1 MTVPMDAAT
10 FWLGLADTAATSSEL
25 SCLLVPPRASRGYV
39 PEGLLWNYGE
49 VADRTTRLIERYA
62 AAGYGHGHRVSLLL
76 ENRPEFMLHFLALNA
91 LGCWV
96 IPLNPDFRQDDLAYV
111 LGHSEVDLIVSLGQ
125 HTPLLQAA
133 VGALGRH
140 IPIVDVAQFAE
151 TLSRVSR
158 PALASAPGRDSESV
172 LMYTSGT
179 TGMPKGCIITNE
191 YFFFAAERYL
201 SAGGT
206 MTIEHGA
213 ERLYNPLPLFYANGL
228 AIANPAMILSRNCMI
243 FPDRF
248 HPSSWWEDLVTSEA
262 TMVHYLGIIPPVLMA
277 RPEEPAERRHKVRF
291 GIGAG
296 VDPALRVAFEKR
308 FGLTLVEIYGMSE
321 IGICSFDVS
330 AERDGKTRSI
340 GRTMPGMEYRLIDD
354 DGALQPVGTPGEL
367 VVRRAGP
374 DPRRG
379 LLKEYF
385 RDPGTTAA
393 MWKDGWFHTG
403 DILVETPAGLVF
415 VDRKKHMVRRSGQ
428 NISAGEVEATLR
440 AHPAVREVA
449 IIPVEDEL
457 RDEEVF
463 ACVVVWEGQA
473 ASRELA
479 DALVRFS
486 LERLAYFKVP
496 GWVAFLDSL
505 PTTYS
510 QKLRK
515 GAIFGDADPRQ
526 HAMACDLRFIKQSR
540 GKDFDVEGSAL
551 ARAR

>member
-1 MTVPMDAAT
+1 MSNEIMKAQTL
-10 FWLGLADTAATSSEL
+10 WLGLVDTAKTQPALPCIAIS
-25 SCLLVPPRASRGYV
+25 PREERDFAPG
-39 PEGLLWNYGE
+39 GLQWSYGE
-49 VADRTTRLIERYA
+49 VAERATKLIERYA

-76 ENRPEFMLHFLALNA
+76 ENRPEFMLHFLALDA
-91 LGCWV
+91 LGCWAV
-96 IPLNPDFRQDDLAYV
+96 PLNPDFRRDDFAYV
-111 LGHSEVDLIVSLGQ
+111 LDHSSVDLIVTLS
-125 HTPLLQAA
+125 HHAPNLQAA
-133 VGALGRH
+133 VAVCGRQ
-140 IPIVDVAQFAE
+140 IPIVDVAEFHEALPRAQ
-151 TLSRVSR
+151 R
-158 PALASAPGRDSESV
+158 PAKSTPCGRESESV

-201 SAGGT
+201 GAGGT

-243 FPDRF
+243 FSDRF
-248 HPSSWWEDLVTSEA
+248 HASTWWEELVATGA
-262 TMVHYLGIIPPVLMA
+262 TMIHYLGIIPPVLMA
-277 RPEEPAERRHKVRF
+277 RPESPLERRHCVRF
-291 GIGAG
+291 GVGAG
-296 VDPALRVAFEKR
+296 VDPALRIAFEER
-308 FGLTLVEIYGMSE
+308 FGITLVEIYGMSE
-321 IGICSFDVS
+321 VGICCFDVS
-330 AERDGKTRSI
+330 TERDGKTRSV
-340 GRTMPGMEYRLIDD
+340 GRDMPGMEFQIVDD
-354 DGALQPVGTPGEL
+354 DGKPQPAGTPGEL
-367 VVRRAGP
+367 RVRRAGS

-393 MWKDGWFHTG
+393 IWQDGWFHTG

-428 NISAGEVEATLR
+428 NISAAEVEATLR

-449 IIPVEDEL
+449 IIAVADAL

-463 ACVVVWEGQA
+463 ACVVPA
-473 ASRELA
+473 DTAKPARELA

-496 GWVAFLDSL
+496 GWVAFLDTL
-505 PTTYS
+505 PTTYT

-515 GAIFGDADPRQ
+515 GEIFGDADPRQ
-526 HAMACDLRFIKQSR
+526 HPAANDLRSVKQSR
-540 GKDFDVEGSAL
+540 GRHRDGERGGS
-551 ARAR
+551 

>member
-10 FWLGLADTAATSSEL
+10 LWLGLADTAATRPEL
-25 SCLLVPPRASRGYV
+25 PCLLIPPRASRGYV
-39 PEGLLWNYGE
+39 PEGLLWSYGE
-49 VADRTTRLIERYA
+49 VAGRATELVDRYT

-96 IPLNPDFRQDDLAYV
+96 VPLNPEFRQDDLAYV

-125 HTPLLQAA
+125 HIPLLQAA
-133 VGALGRH
+133 IGSLGRH
-140 IPIVDVAQFAE
+140 IPMVNVTQFAE
-151 TLSRVSR
+151 ALPRATRL
-158 PALASAPGRDSESV
+158 ALASAPGRDSESV

-206 MTIEHGA
+206 MAIEHGA

-248 HPSSWWEDLVTSEA
+248 HPSNWWEDLATTEA
-262 TMVHYLGIIPPVLMA
+262 TIIHYLGIIPPVLMA
-277 RPEEPAERRHKVRF
+277 RPEEPAEHQHKVRF

-321 IGICSFDVS
+321 VGICSFDVS
-330 AERDGKTRSI
+330 TERDGTTRSV

-354 DGALQPVGTPGEL
+354 GGALQPAGTPGEL

-385 RDPGTTAA
+385 RDSETTCAV
-393 MWKDGWFHTG
+393 WKDGWFHTG

-463 ACVVVWEGQA
+463 ACVVVREGQT

-496 GWVAFLDSL
+496 GWVAFLDGL

-515 GAIFGDADPRQ
+515 GAIFGNADPRQ
-526 HAMACDLRFIKQSR
+526 HATANDLRLIKQSR
-540 GKDFDVEGSAL
+540 GKDLMSKQAS
-551 ARAR
+551 

>member
-1 MTVPMDAAT
+1 MGPLMHADTL
-10 FWLGLADTAATSSEL
+10 WLALADTAATRPEL
-25 SCLLVPPRASRGYV
+25 PCLSVPPRAVRDYL
-39 PEGLLWNYGE
+39 PEGLSWTYSE
-49 VADRTTRLIERYA
+49 VADRATRLIERYA
-62 AAGYGHGHRVSLLL
+62 AAGYGHGHRVSILL

-96 IPLNPDFRQDDLAYV
+96 VPLNPDFRHDDLTYI
-111 LGHSEVDLIVSLGQ
+111 LDHSEVDLIVSL
-125 HTPLLQAA
+125 TRNVPALEAA
-133 VGALGRH
+133 VRSLGRRVQV
-140 IPIVDVAQFAE
+140 VDVTAFGQ
-151 TLSRVSR
+151 TLDRATR
-158 PALASAPGRDSESV
+158 PPKGTPPGRESESV

-179 TGMPKGCIITNE
+179 TGMPKGCIISNE

-206 MTIEHGA
+206 MTIREGA

-248 HPSSWWEDLVTSEA
+248 HPSSWWDDLVATGA

-277 RPEEPAERRHKVRF
+277 RPEEASEKRHKVRF
-291 GIGAG
+291 GVGAG

-308 FGLTLVEIYGMSE
+308 FGMTLVEIYGMSE
-321 IGICSFDVS
+321 IGICSFETGT
-330 AERDGKTRSI
+330 ERDGKTRSV
-340 GRTMPGMEYRLIDD
+340 GRILPGIEYRLADD
-354 DGALQPVGTPGEL
+354 DGRPQPPGTPGEL
-367 VVRRAGP
+367 WVRRAGP

-379 LLKEYF
+379 LLNEYF
-385 RDPGTTAA
+385 RDPETTAA
-393 MWKDGWFHTG
+393 VWQDDWFRTG
-403 DILVETPAGLVF
+403 DLLVETPAGLVF

-440 AHPAVREVA
+440 THPVVAEVA
-449 IIPVEDEL
+449 IIPVADEL
-457 RDEEVF
+457 RDEEVY
-463 ACVVVWEGQA
+463 ACVVVKPGA
-473 ASRELA
+473 KADVALA
-479 DALVRFS
+479 DQLVRHA

-496 GWVAFLDSL
+496 GWVAYLDSL

-526 HAMACDLRFIKQSR
+526 HPTAIDLRHIKQTR
-540 GKDFDVEGSAL
+540 GKASA
-551 ARAR
+551 